1 MPYQPKKPC
10 NRSNCPNLTHNRSG
24 YCDHHQKD
32 YRKQRDIN
40 RDTSDARGYTY
51 RWQKVRKLFLTQHP
65 LCIIC
70 QSEGVITTATIID
83 HIIPHKGNQDLFW
96 DESNWQP
103 LCKFHHD
110 QKTGSRDHI
119 INQSRP
125 A

>member
-10 NRSNCPNLTHNRSG
+10 SRSGCPNLTHNRSG

-32 YRKQRDIN
+32 YHRQRDTN
-40 RDTSDARGYTY
+40 RDTSNERGYSY

-65 LCIIC
+65 LCIVC
-70 QSEGVITTATIID
+70 QFLGMVTAATVVD
-83 HIIPHKGNQDLFW
+83 HIIPHKGNQELFW

-110 QKTGSRDHI
+110 QKTAGHDRNL
-119 INQSRP
+119 NQSRP
-125 A
+125 